1 MGTFYILHEPSYVEE
16 DSDAMKKFYCNARIG
31 IDLVCVHGLQSYDH
45 LTYNSIEIC
54 HDISAFY
61 NNTEIYTNYRYGFML
76 DCDLHVYIMEYFV
89 AFNALPSIIIIFVI
103 GIFFGPG
110 VFSARTCT

>member
-45 LTYNSIEIC
+45 LTYKTIEIC

-61 NNTEIYTNYRYGFML
+61 TTAIYILTIDMVSY
-76 DCDLHVYIMEYFV
+76 
-89 AFNALPSIIIIFVI
+89 
-103 GIFFGPG
+103 
-110 VFSARTCT
+110 